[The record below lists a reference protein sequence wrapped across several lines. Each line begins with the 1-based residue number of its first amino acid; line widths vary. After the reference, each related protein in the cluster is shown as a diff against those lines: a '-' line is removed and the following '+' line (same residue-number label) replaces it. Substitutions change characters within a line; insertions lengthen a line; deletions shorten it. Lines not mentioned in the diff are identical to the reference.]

1 MNNNSYCIEKIEI
14 VSFGKL
20 KNVVITPSESINLIS
35 LPNEAGKTTLAAF
48 LKYVFYGFC
57 GTKKQSIS
65 ENEKLR
71 YMPWDGSPAKGAVV
85 VCAKGKHY
93 RVERKT
99 GGREDSVS
107 VTDTETGEAAL
118 QGQIPGVALFGIN
131 EDTFA
136 KTLFMGRIGE
146 TRNGDPTLA
155 ESLRNLLFSTD
166 DKTNADK
173 AMKRLKE
180 SRAYLKNMQYRGLI
194 PALEDKCKKLEE
206 ALDNANNVHR
216 ELTSARVSLCDKRQV
231 MENAKADLKRI
242 TEELENISCYEA
254 GQKLEAIKTAREAY
268 ASAQEKYESA
278 REILGGESTP
288 ETRLIDTLADD
299 NANLTLSNKRIQE
312 LADELSAEEAS
323 LSEIKSSSPFFETDP
338 NVAKNQAKLSK
349 WCFFGFLSV
358 GCILAVAALVLFL
371 VTGVLFHWLTA
382 AIASALCF
390 IASAV
395 FFIRGKTF
403 ASSIGFDNIN
413 ELIKGA
419 SEFAVVREKAKSVE
433 SRITS
438 LNRRYSEEAAE
449 NRRLADSVGKRVS
462 EFMPGLEESE
472 GYSTAIRKIY
482 AAAAEIGSCKA
493 EWMNAA
499 EIYKKLSEGEDTAAL
514 AEKAKRAET
523 PKRSRAEAERELA
536 FTQSRLNAL
545 HSAVTELEKKCA
557 SLEAGSESPALLA
570 AKLEVTERRL
580 DEANAQY
587 KALTL
592 AMEVLEEACNY
603 MKSTV
608 SPKLAELTSEY
619 LSMAS
624 GGKYDSVSLTA
635 NLEMTYDDNGMEH
648 NADHLSDGARD
659 TAYISMRFALVE
671 LLYDDNRPFVILDDS
686 FCHLDDNRLNQML
699 KLISGLSESQQI
711 FIFSCRGREQSALEA
726 MDAPY
731 TALSLGDGV

>member
-1 MNNNSYCIEKIEI
+1 MNNKYCIEKIEI
-14 VSFGKL
+14 VAFGKL
-20 KNVVITPSESINLIS
+20 KNVVITPSEHINLIS
-35 LPNEAGKTTLAAF
+35 LPNESGKTTLAAF

-57 GTKKQSIS
+57 GTKKQAVS

-71 YMPWDGSPAKGAVV
+71 YMPWDGGPAKGAVV
-85 VCAKGKHY
+85 VLADGKRY

-99 GGREDSVS
+99 TGKDDAVS

-118 QGQIPGVALFGIN
+118 KGQIPGVALFGIN

-136 KTLFMGRIGE
+136 KTLFMGRVGE

-166 DKTNADK
+166 DRTNADK

-194 PALEDKCKKLEE
+194 PSLDDRRKKLEE
-206 ALDNANNVHR
+206 ALAEANNVHR
-216 ELTSARVSLCDKRQV
+216 ELTAARVSLCDKKQIT
-231 MENAKADLKRI
+231 NKAKADLKRI

-254 GQKLEAIKTAREAY
+254 GQKLDAIKTAREAY
-268 ASAQEKYESA
+268 AAAQKKYESA
-278 REILGGESTP
+278 REILGGENTP

-299 NANLTLSNKRIQE
+299 NANLTLSNKRLQDLTAE
-312 LADELSAEEAS
+312 LTAEEAS
-323 LSEIKSSSPFFETDP
+323 LNEIKASSPFFETNPDD
-338 NVAKNQAKLSK
+338 AKRQAKLSK
-349 WCFFGFLSV
+349 WCFHGFLAV
-358 GCILAVAALVLFL
+358 GIILAAAALVLFL
-371 VTGVLFHWLTA
+371 ATGVLFHWMTA
-382 AIASALCF
+382 AIGGALCL

-395 FFIRGKTF
+395 FYIKGKMY
-403 ASSIGFDNIN
+403 ASSIGFGSVN
-413 ELIKGA
+413 ELIQKA
-419 SEFAVVREKAKSVE
+419 SEFAVIKEKAKNMQ
-433 SRITS
+433 SRIDS

-449 NRRLADSVGKRVS
+449 NHRLAESVGKRVG
-462 EFMPGLEESE
+462 EFMPGLEGSE
-472 GYSTAIRKIY
+472 GYSAAIRKIY

-499 EIYKKLSEGEDTAAL
+499 ELYKKLSEGEDTAAL
-514 AEKAKRAET
+514 AEKAKRALT
-523 PKRSRAEAERELA
+523 PDRSRSEAERELA

-557 SLEAGSESPALLA
+557 SLEASSQSPALLA

-592 AMEVLEEACNY
+592 AMEVLEDACNY

-608 SPKLAELTSEY
+608 SPKLAELTGGY

-624 GGKYDSVSLTA
+624 GGKYDTVSLTA

-699 KLISGLSESQQI
+699 RLICGLSEEQQI
-711 FIFSCRGREQSALEA
+711 FIFSCRGREQAALEA

-731 TALSLGDGV
+731 TVLSLGDGE

>member
-1 MNNNSYCIEKIEI
+1 MNNCCIEKIEI

-20 KNVVITPSESINLIS
+20 KNVVITPSEHINIIS
-35 LPNEAGKTTLAAF
+35 APNESGKTTLAAF
-48 LKYVFYGFC
+48 LKYIFYGFC
-57 GTKKQSIS
+57 GTKKQAVS

-85 VCAKGKHY
+85 VCTGGKHY

-99 GGREDSVS
+99 AGRDDSVS
-107 VTDTETGEAAL
+107 VTNTETGEAAL
-118 QGQIPGVALFGIN
+118 KGQIPGVALFGIN

-136 KTLFMGRIGE
+136 KTLFMGRVGE

-166 DKTNADK
+166 DRTNADK

-194 PALEDKCKKLEE
+194 PSLDDRRKKLEE
-206 ALDNANNVHR
+206 ALAEANEVHG
-216 ELTSARVSLCDKRQV
+216 ELTAARVSLCDKRQV
-231 MENAKADLKRI
+231 MDKAKSDLKRI

-254 GQKLEAIKTAREAY
+254 GQKLEAIRTAREAY
-268 ASAQEKYESA
+268 AASQKKYESA
-278 REILGGESTP
+278 REILGGENTP

-299 NANLTLSNKRIQE
+299 NANLTLSNKRLKE
-312 LADELSAEEAS
+312 LTDELTAEEAS
-323 LSEIKSSSPFFETDP
+323 LNEIKSSSPFFETDP
-338 NVAKNQAKLSK
+338 DDAKRQAKLSK
-349 WCFFGFLSV
+349 WSFYGFLSV
-358 GCILAVAALVLFL
+358 GIILAVAALVLFL
-371 VTGVLFHWLTA
+371 ATGVLFHWLTA
-382 AIASALCF
+382 AIGAALCL
-390 IASAV
+390 IASAA
-395 FFIRGKTF
+395 FCIKGRSY
-403 ASSIGFDNIN
+403 ASSLGFGSVN
-413 ELIKGA
+413 ELIQKA
-419 SEFAVVREKAKSVE
+419 SEFAVIKEKAKSAE
-433 SRITS
+433 SRIDS

-449 NRRLADSVGKRVS
+449 NHRLADSVGKRVG
-462 EFMPGLEESE
+462 EFMPGLKDSE
-472 GYSTAIRKIY
+472 GYSNAIRKIY
-482 AAAAEIGSCKA
+482 AAAAEIGACKA

-514 AEKAKRAET
+514 AEKAKRAVT
-523 PKRSRAEAERELA
+523 PNRSRSEAERELA

-557 SLEAGSESPALLA
+557 SLEASSQSPALLA

-592 AMEVLEEACNY
+592 AMEVLEDACNY

-608 SPKLAELTSEY
+608 SPKLAELTGGY

-624 GGKYDSVSLTA
+624 GGKYDTVSLTA

-671 LLYDDNRPFVILDDS
+671 LLYDDDRPFVILDDS
-686 FCHLDDNRLNQML
+686 FCHLDDNRLSQML
-699 KLISGLSESQQI
+699 RLICGLSEEQQI
-711 FIFSCRGREQSALEA
+711 FIFSCRGREQAALEA

-731 TALSLGDGV
+731 TVLSLGDGE